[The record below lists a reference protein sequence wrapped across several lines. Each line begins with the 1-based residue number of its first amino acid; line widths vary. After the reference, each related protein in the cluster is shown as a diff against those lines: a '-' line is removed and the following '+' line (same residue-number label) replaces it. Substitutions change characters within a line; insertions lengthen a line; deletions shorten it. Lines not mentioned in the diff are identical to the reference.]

1 LFVKKREANMK
12 IVFIGVTMIERKCQK
27 RTIPLVPGLAQLIN
41 RPLLTVTVID
51 SQPSTT
57 STALVRYSNTC
68 EIALQQT
75 PVQQRIAEHRRN
87 ITILEEGRA
96 ATLRLSQLRFDLRA
110 RLTKGISSL
119 DLRKECNKELQ
130 EIGEDDY
137 YADAEYF
144 ELCILFLLAEIE
156 ELEMQDM
163 QDHGMPVDECLPP
176 LSAGTD
182 TLARNKTLS
191 PELKNALIS

>member
-1 LFVKKREANMK
+1 MQDMQDH
-12 IVFIGVTMIERKCQK
+12 GM
-27 RTIPLVPGLAQLIN
+27 
-41 RPLLTVTVID
+41 
-51 SQPSTT
+51 
-57 STALVRYSNTC
+57 
-68 EIALQQT
+68 
-75 PVQQRIAEHRRN
+75 PVDEC
-87 ITILEEGRA
+87 
-96 ATLRLSQLRFDLRA
+96 
-110 RLTKGISSL
+110 LTKGISSL

-191 PELKNALIS
+191 PELKNALSLSRRQVQFPTQVWDTTQGRYKPRNWGSKIQKRFT

>member
-1 LFVKKREANMK
+1 
-12 IVFIGVTMIERKCQK
+12 
-27 RTIPLVPGLAQLIN
+27 
-41 RPLLTVTVID
+41 
-51 SQPSTT
+51 
-57 STALVRYSNTC
+57 
-68 EIALQQT
+68 
-75 PVQQRIAEHRRN
+75 
-87 ITILEEGRA
+87 
-96 ATLRLSQLRFDLRA
+96 LRFDLRA

-191 PELKNALIS
+191 PELKNALSLSLVKPQTSLNHSYFFTSS